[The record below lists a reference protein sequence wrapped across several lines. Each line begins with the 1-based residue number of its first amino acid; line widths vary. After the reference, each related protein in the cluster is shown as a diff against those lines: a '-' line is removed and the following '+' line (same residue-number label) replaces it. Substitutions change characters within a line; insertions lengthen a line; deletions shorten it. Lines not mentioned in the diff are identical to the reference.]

1 MSDLNETCTVCGKD
15 LTNTGGMA
23 RLYHDGKAYPVCC
36 PVCMDLFQ
44 RAPKRFASGERPKT
58 IVDELLAEMQWKER
72 GRW

>member
-36 PVCMDLFQ
+36 PLCMDLFQ
-44 RAPKRFASGERPKT
+44 RAPKRFAGGERPKM
-58 IVDELLAEMQWKER
+58 IVEELLAEMQWKEK
-72 GRW
+72 GHW